1 MANATARTTLLD
13 NGDFSLHAQLSPV
26 QSPIGGHALTITS
39 KRKESRNPNEE
50 QVRFMA
56 CLDRE
61 GLTKLGEI
69 IQKQLTK
76 LPDFRTPAQ
85 VSKAKREMEEF
96 DLAITAALK
105 GGADRSD
112 DQTP

>member
-13 NGDFSLHAQLSPV
+13 NGDYSLHAQLSPV

-39 KRKESRNPNEE
+39 KRKESCNPNEE

-69 IQKQLTK
+69 IQKQLAA
-76 LPDFRTPAQ
+76 TPNLN
-85 VSKAKREMEEF
+85 S
-96 DLAITAALK
+96 AIDAASS
-105 GGADRSD
+105 RMVV
-112 DQTP
+112 